1 MLPGD
6 LRTARG
12 MDPDSR
18 TSENDI
24 LTIVFS
30 YPLTWT
36 VTSIAFIV
44 YYLFFSRLKIVGRKR

>member
-44 YYLFFSRLKIVGRKR
+44 YYLFSAG